1 ALAAAHR
8 LGIVHRDLKPANVM
22 LTSNGAKLLDFGL
35 ARLDAAESPLL
46 VSVTAIPTDIRSLTV
61 AGTVLGTLQ
70 YMSPEQLEGK
80 VVDARADI
88 FAFGVTLYE
97 MVTGTKA
104 FQGKTQVSLM

>member
-1 ALAAAHR
+1 
-8 LGIVHRDLKPANVM
+8 
-22 LTSNGAKLLDFGL
+22 
-35 ARLDAAESPLL
+35 
-46 VSVTAIPTDIRSLTV
+46 VSVTAIPTDIRNLTV

-80 VVDARADI
+80 VADARADI

-104 FQGKTQVSLM
+104 FQGKTQVSLMAAILEQEPPPITARQPIAPASLDQIVSGCLAKDP